1 MKRVVIVAEIGGT
14 TADPVLFSIAY
25 RSAAG
30 YAHDSIEPQN
40 QPLTRHDIV
49 RMLDDEFKKNY
60 YQHGMTSMAVAIG
73 RLGYAAAG
81 AMEVW
86 FESPEVYRVL
96 VNCGL
101 RVRQERC
108 LINNLTDP
116 DSDMN
121 ARLTRLVK
129 YLEETYDNA
138 SEKE

>member
-1 MKRVVIVAEIGGT
+1 M
-14 TADPVLFSIAY
+14 
-25 RSAAG
+25 
-30 YAHDSIEPQN
+30 
-40 QPLTRHDIV
+40 
-49 RMLDDEFKKNY
+49 
-60 YQHGMTSMAVAIG
+60 
-73 RLGYAAAG
+73 
-81 AMEVW
+81 
-86 FESPEVYRVL
+86 L

-116 DSDMN
+116 DSGMN